1 MQIIVTQAQG
11 TVPVTVMGLQGD
23 LDGSNYQ
30 DVIAKAGELYE
41 SGTRYLLVDLTDLR
55 YMSSAGLVALHSS
68 ASLLAGQELPDPD
81 SGWEALRSVDRQREK
96 GKHRHMKLL
105 SPQARVARIL
115 DIAGMSEVFDIYS
128 DMQTA
133 LASF

>member
-1 MQIIVTQAQG
+1 MQITITQAQG
-11 TVPVTVMGLQGD
+11 KVPVTVMGLQGD

-30 DVIAKAGELYE
+30 AMIAKAEELYR

-68 ASLLAGQELPDPD
+68 ASLLAGQERPESE
-81 SGWEALRSVDRQREK
+81 SGWDALHSVERQRAK
-96 GKHRHMKLL
+96 GKYRHVKLL
-105 SPQARVARIL
+105 NPQARVARTL
-115 DIAGMSEVFDIYS
+115 DIAGMTEVFESFS
-128 DMQTA
+128 DMESA